1 MSSGPNGDGHGIVW
15 VWAFENPHPGKRIR
29 ALHFKAESQGLLF
42 ICGMTL
48 YHGRLHPLQYER
60 LQLYRFSL
68 PEGASASAGDWG
80 RQRGPGR
87 RRAQVHAARL
97 LSRCVA
103 PFARSPRESNTRA
116 AEPALPVR
124 RDHRISEATLILR
137 ERATGHAAEFALSE
151 TSRFARARVEL
162 LHAHKTWLHGKVVDR
177 ATLRPTPARLA
188 FRSLEGRYL
197 PPYGHRYEINTGWFP
212 GLRRRR
218 GGRGLSVRLRDGTFQ
233 VELPVGEVLVEFAK
247 GYEYGLTRRRLR
259 IEPGQRELT
268 LEVARQ
274 FDLRSRGWMTA
285 DVHVHF
291 LSPSTAVLE
300 GQAEGLNFIN
310 LLAAQWGDL
319 FTNVGDLAQGALSSK
334 DGETTV
340 WVGTENA
347 STSSG
352 HMALMRRQG
361 EPVYP
366 MSASGPSE
374 SYIGDPMWASMA
386 DWCDEN
392 RSRGGL
398 NVAVHYPHPTSE
410 LAADIALGKVDAAE
424 IYLFND
430 DFNTCASAIGTAR

>member
-1 MSSGPNGDGHGIVW
+1 MWGNLQTGVWDRSYGSGPNGDGHGIVW

-48 YHGRLHPLQYER
+48 YHGHLHPLQYER

-68 PEGASASAGDWG
+68 PEGASASADDWDVNVDLG
-80 RQRGPGR
+80 
-87 RRAQVHAARL
+87 VVARKYTL
-97 LSRCVA
+97 PAFSPDAWLHSPDPRVSPTPAPLSPPCLC
-103 PFARSPRESNTRA
+103 
-116 AEPALPVR
+116 AEITASL
-124 RDHRISEATLILR
+124 EATLILR
-137 ERATGHAAEFALSE
+137 ERATGHTAEFDLSE
-151 TSRFARARVEL
+151 TSRVARARVEL
-162 LHAHKTWLHGKVVDR
+162 LHAHKTWLHGKVIDR

-197 PPYGHRYEINTGWFP
+197 PPYGHRYEINTGWFQDYGADVVAAGSP
-212 GLRRRR
+212 FAY
-218 GGRGLSVRLRDGTFQ
+218 VNGTFQ
-233 VELPVGEVLVEFAK
+233 VELPVGEVLVEIAK

-319 FTNVGDLAQGALSSK
+319 FTNVGDLAQGASRRK
-334 DGETTV
+334 TARPPFGWAPKT
-340 WVGTENA
+340 A
-347 STSSG
+347 STSWDTWRSCAG
-352 HMALMRRQG
+352 RESRCIPCPPRGRRKAT
-361 EPVYP
+361 
-366 MSASGPSE
+366 SAIPCGPAWPT
-374 SYIGDPMWASMA
+374 GATKTVPAAASTSP
-386 DWCDEN
+386 CTTRIPPQN
-392 RSRGGL
+392 S
-398 NVAVHYPHPTSE
+398 PPTSRSE
-410 LAADIALGKVDAAE
+410 
-424 IYLFND
+424 
-430 DFNTCASAIGTAR
+430 R